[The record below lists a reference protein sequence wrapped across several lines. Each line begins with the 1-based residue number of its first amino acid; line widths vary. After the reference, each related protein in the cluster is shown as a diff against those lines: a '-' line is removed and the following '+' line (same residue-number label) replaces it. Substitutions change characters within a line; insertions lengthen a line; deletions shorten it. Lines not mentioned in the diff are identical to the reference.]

1 MSPIP
6 MPPIIPIPGAFELPM
21 PELAP
26 PSFELPKWEP
36 VPVKQKDIPAL
47 NPKPQPEESSPSD
60 EEEEEKV
67 QKKLEKRTEAPSSEI
82 LNSVQEMITPMPPLP
97 LFDYE
102 VETLIEDEV
111 QEEPESQIETV
122 EILGRFEVP
131 VPKQE
136 IMVTA
141 VTTAGA
147 AAVASVG
154 ATMVAGN
161 LFNQIVKIAKP
172 TIKIVL
178 NKIAKLKG
186 KPPAPTWA
194 RQRLGSRLRIKGR
207 TNWKDVS

>member
-1 MSPIP
+1 
-6 MPPIIPIPGAFELPM
+6 MPPIPLPPVVPIPEAFDLPV
-21 PELAP
+21 PTLAP
-26 PSFELPKWEP
+26 PTFELPKWEP
-36 VPVKQKDIPAL
+36 IPIKPRDIPAL
-47 NPKPQPEESSPSD
+47 NPRPQPQESNPQD
-60 EEEEEKV
+60 EEEEEEEGK
-67 QKKLEKRTEAPSSEI
+67 E
-82 LNSVQEMITPMPPLP
+82 SVQQMITPMPPLP
-97 LFDYE
+97 PYDLGVPLPE
-102 VETLIEDEV
+102 EQESQVETIEV
-111 QEEPESQIETV
+111 F
-122 EILGRFEVP
+122 GKFEVP

-154 ATMVAGN
+154 ATMVAGK

-172 TIKIVL
+172 AIKIVL
-178 NKIAKLKG
+178 NKLAKLKG